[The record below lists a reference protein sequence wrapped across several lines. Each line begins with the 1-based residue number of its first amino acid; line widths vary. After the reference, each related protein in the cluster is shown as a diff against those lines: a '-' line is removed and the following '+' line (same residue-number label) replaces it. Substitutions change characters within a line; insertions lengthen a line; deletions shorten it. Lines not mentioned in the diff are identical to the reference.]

1 PVQFVADHLEVL
13 YDLDVAAAEQAGA
26 AGLGFHR
33 IAMPNASPRFIAALV
48 DVVDRE
54 LTATTA

>member
-1 PVQFVADHLEVL
+1 VADHLEVL